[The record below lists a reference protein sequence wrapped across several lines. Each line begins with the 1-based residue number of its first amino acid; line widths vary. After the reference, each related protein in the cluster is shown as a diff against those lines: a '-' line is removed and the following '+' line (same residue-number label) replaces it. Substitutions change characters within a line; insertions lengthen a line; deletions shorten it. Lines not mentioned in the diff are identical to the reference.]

1 MESGKSHKQGNKR
14 TVSSNDKLKR
24 GPDLKNND
32 WYKLAYKRFSIS
44 SNNKNFNRDPLASLI
59 APIKIE
65 IK

>member
-32 WYKLAYKRFSIS
+32 WYAGAYKRFSIS
-44 SNNKNFNRDPLASLI
+44 SKNNNRDPLASLI
-59 APIKIE
+59 PPIKIE